1 VAAVVGIIAA
11 VRMRPPAEKREL
23 REYWRQHRDS
33 FPGRPERLE
42 AFLEPARDE
51 GRLELLVRL
60 SAREDTGRQIDA
72 EGSLGLSG
80 YVSVRDVEKGV
91 DQMLGR
97 DPALHRPPRLAWGQ
111 LIGALAAAGIVISEQ
126 ELIELPLS
134 IELDDEVA
142 ARLTSA
148 GAG

>member
-1 VAAVVGIIAA
+1 VVALVGIIAA
-11 VRMRPPAEKREL
+11 VRIRPPAERQEL
-23 REYWRQHRDS
+23 REYWQEHRES
-33 FPGRPERLE
+33 FTGPPERLE
-42 AFLEPARDE
+42 ALLDPAREE

-60 SAREDTGRQIDA
+60 SAREDTGRQIEA

-80 YVSVRDVEKGV
+80 YVGVRDVEEGI

-111 LIGALAAAGIVISEQ
+111 VISALVAAGIVISEQ